1 MGTLVGCCVSV
12 GVKAWIA
19 RGCIDPA
26 MVIAVGVDD
35 VVSVGKAIKNPRDGV
50 GWMH

>member
-1 MGTLVGCCVSV
+1 MGTLVGCSVSF

-26 MVIAVGVDD
+26 IISAVGVDD